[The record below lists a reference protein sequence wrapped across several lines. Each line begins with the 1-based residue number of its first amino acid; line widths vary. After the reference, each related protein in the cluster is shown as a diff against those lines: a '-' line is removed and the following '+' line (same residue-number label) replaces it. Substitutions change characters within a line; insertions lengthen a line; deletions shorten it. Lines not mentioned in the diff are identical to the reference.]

1 MTINTWI
8 CLFHESY
15 QVVTVLTNEWFL
27 VVAGYVVPNYP
38 VFVVVVQNSQ
48 TGFIIFALEIR
59 KKSKMT

>member
-1 MTINTWI
+1 M
-8 CLFHESY
+8 FHESY

-48 TGFIIFALEIR
+48 TGFIVLALEIR
-59 KKSKMT
+59 KKMLKMS